1 MNAPAVT
8 RTGIEAIVLTREE
21 LMYPAVR
28 RIAALLAQELH
39 EMRVANDN
47 AESIQDTTLR
57 RGEIRLAKR
66 ILARL
71 EVGPESRQSE
81 SFVWPESAPADDYVG
96 PLSGE

>member
-1 MNAPAVT
+1 
-8 RTGIEAIVLTREE
+8 
-21 LMYPAVR
+21 MYPAVR
-28 RIAALLAQELH
+28 RIAALLAQELQ
-39 EMRVANDN
+39 EMREANDSP
-47 AESIQDTTLR
+47 ESIQDTTLR

-81 SFVWPESAPADDYVG
+81 PFWPESASADNYVG